1 MQLSAII
8 FLIIYLRVL
17 GPFIES
23 ILPLG
28 GLLLFLTLL
37 MTTFVGHIT
46 NSWFAFILFLVYV
59 TGLLVLFGYMMAI
72 RPNTRYNHKNSVK
85 FIIAILIIFI
95 LRTIIIIGQLNPTIK
110 NGKSIKEFEIKVID
124 IFSFP
129 NIPVYWLIG
138 FILLIALIIAVI
150 ISYKRAKPLRS
161 YL

>member
-1 MQLSAII
+1 M
-8 FLIIYLRVL
+8 
-17 GPFIES
+17 
-23 ILPLG
+23 
-28 GLLLFLTLL
+28 
-37 MTTFVGHIT
+37 
-46 NSWFAFILFLVYV
+46 YV

-85 FIIAILIIFI
+85 FIIVILIIFI
-95 LRTIIIIGQLNPTIK
+95 LRAMIIIGQLNPTIK